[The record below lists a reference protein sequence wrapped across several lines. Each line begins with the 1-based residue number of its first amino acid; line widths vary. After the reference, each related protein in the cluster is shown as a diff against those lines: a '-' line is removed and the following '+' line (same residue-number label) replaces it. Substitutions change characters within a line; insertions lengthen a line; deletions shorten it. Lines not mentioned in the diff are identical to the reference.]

1 MKPSTDY
8 YSMNLRDLATK
19 YQEYNSIIII
29 TRKQEG
35 KDTPNTKLLAQEV
48 TLMLEAFE
56 VRKTKKIQELQVQV
70 ALLCEEE
77 LKIQRLTLDSVL
89 QEYPK

>member
-1 MKPSTDY
+1 MNSGTDY

-19 YQEYNSIIII
+19 YQEYLNIIIT

-35 KDTPNTKLLAQEV
+35 KDTPNTKLLAKEV

-56 VRKTKKIQELQVQV
+56 LRKTRRIQELQVQV
-70 ALLCEEE
+70 ALLQEEE

>member
-1 MKPSTDY
+1 MNPGVDY
-8 YSMNLRDLATK
+8 YSMNLRDLATR
-19 YQEYNSIIII
+19 YQEYVSIIIT

-56 VRKTKKIQELQVQV
+56 LRKTKRVQELQVQV
-70 ALLCEEE
+70 ALLQEEE
-77 LKIQRLTLDSVL
+77 LKIQRLTLSTVL